1 MSIRCRLS
9 LATATRPEIA
19 YFPNFFRWFDASTF
33 HFFRQCGLPPWHEL
47 EKAHGV
53 IGFPV
58 VDVSCQF
65 RRPARVGDRLEVRT
79 TLEEWRDK
87 SFVIKHELLRGEE
100 RLAEARED
108 PRFCPAGSRRSL
120 EDQGR
125 IGSGADSEDDE
136 LTPPPRLI
144 AWKRKSSSP
153 AGKSADGAS
162 PSSP

>member
-1 MSIRCRLS
+1 MSPTHVHPVQVEFGDCDP
-9 LATATRPEIA
+9 AQIA

-87 SFVIKHELLRGEE
+87 SFVIRHELLRGEE
-100 RLAEARED
+100 RLAEAREIRVFARRD
-108 PRFCPAGSRRSL
+108 PADPSKIKAVSAPEQIRRMTS
-120 EDQGR
+120 
-125 IGSGADSEDDE
+125 
-136 LTPPPRLI
+136 
-144 AWKRKSSSP
+144 
-153 AGKSADGAS
+153 
-162 PSSP
+162 